1 MKKSVKNLLQIVLL
15 AIVCFM
21 AYAVYMQIKTPLDFQ
36 EVKKVRDEA
45 VIGRLKDIRTA
56 ERAYKQLY
64 SKYTGSFDTLI
75 EFIKNDSMVYLIKT
89 GSEDDSVAVAKGL
102 VKTVQVKVAVMDT
115 IFKKGFNPD
124 EIRYIPYTDNVEF
137 LLAADTLV
145 TGSKVTIPVFEAK
158 APFKTYLADEEYHQE
173 LVNLI
178 DKQKTIG
185 RYPGMKV
192 GSVTEAT
199 NDAGNWE

>member
-1 MKKSVKNLLQIVLL
+1 MKKSVKNLLQVVLL
-15 AIVCFM
+15 VIVCLM

-36 EVKKVRDEA
+36 EIKKVRDEA
-45 VIGRLKDIRTA
+45 VISRLKDIRTA
-56 ERAYKQLY
+56 ERAYKQLH

-102 VKTVQVKVAVMDT
+102 VKTVAVKVAVMDT

-124 EIRYIPYTDNVEF
+124 EIRYIPYTNKVEI

-185 RYPGMKV
+185 KYPGMKV
-192 GSVTEAT
+192 GSITEAT

>member
-1 MKKSVKNLLQIVLL
+1 
-15 AIVCFM
+15 M
-21 AYAVYMQIKTPLDFQ
+21 A
-36 EVKKVRDEA
+36 
-45 VIGRLKDIRTA
+45 
-56 ERAYKQLY
+56 
-64 SKYTGSFDTLI
+64 
-75 EFIKNDSMVYLIKT
+75 
-89 GSEDDSVAVAKGL
+89 
-102 VKTVQVKVAVMDT
+102 VKVAVMDT

-124 EIRYIPYTDNVEF
+124 EIRYIPYTNKVEF

-185 RYPGMKV
+185 KYPGMKV
-192 GSVTEAT
+192 GSITEAT

>member
-15 AIVCFM
+15 VIVCLL
-21 AYAVYMQIKTPLDFQ
+21 AYAVYMQIKNPLDFQ
-36 EVKKVRDEA
+36 EIKKVRDEA
-45 VIGRLKDIRTA
+45 VISRLKDIRTA

-75 EFIKNDSMVYLIKT
+75 NFIKTDSMVYLIKT
-89 GSEDDSVAVAKGL
+89 GSEDDSLAVAKGL
-102 VKTVQVKVAVMDT
+102 VKTVKVKIAVLDT
-115 IFKKGFNPD
+115 IFNKGFNAD
-124 EIRYIPYTDNVEF
+124 DIRYIPFSGNTEF
-137 LLAADTLV
+137 ILAADTLT

-158 APFKTYLADEEYHQE
+158 APFKTYLSDEKYHQE

-178 DKQKTIG
+178 DKQKTLG
-185 RYPGMKV
+185 KYPGMKV
-192 GSVTEAT
+192 GSITEAT

>member
-15 AIVCFM
+15 VIVCLL

-36 EVKKVRDEA
+36 EIKKVRDEA
-45 VIGRLKDIRTA
+45 VISRLKDIRTA

-75 EFIKNDSMVYLIKT
+75 NFIKTDSMVYLIKT
-89 GSEDDSVAVAKGL
+89 GSEDDSLAVAKGL
-102 VKTVQVKVAVMDT
+102 VKTVKVKIAVLDT
-115 IFKKGFNPD
+115 IFNKGFNAD
-124 EIRYIPYTDNVEF
+124 DIRYIPFSGNTEF
-137 LLAADTLV
+137 ILAADTLT

-158 APFKTYLADEEYHQE
+158 APFKTYLNDEKYHQE

-185 RYPGMKV
+185 KYPGMKV
-192 GSVTEAT
+192 GSITEAT

>member
-1 MKKSVKNLLQIVLL
+1 MKKSVKNLLQVVLL
-15 AIVCFM
+15 VIVCLL

-36 EVKKVRDEA
+36 EIKKVRDEA

-102 VKTVQVKVAVMDT
+102 VKTVAVKVAVMDT

-124 EIRYIPYTDNVEF
+124 EIRYIPYTDKVEF

-192 GSVTEAT
+192 GSITEAT

>member
-1 MKKSVKNLLQIVLL
+1 MKKSVKNLLQVVLL
-15 AIVCFM
+15 VIVCLL

-36 EVKKVRDEA
+36 EIKKVRDEA

-102 VKTVQVKVAVMDT
+102 VKTVAVKVAVMDT

-124 EIRYIPYTDNVEF
+124 EIRYIPYTDKVEF
-137 LLAADTLV
+137 ILAADTLV

-158 APFKTYLADEEYHQE
+158 APFKAYLADEEYHQE

-192 GSVTEAT
+192 GSITEAT